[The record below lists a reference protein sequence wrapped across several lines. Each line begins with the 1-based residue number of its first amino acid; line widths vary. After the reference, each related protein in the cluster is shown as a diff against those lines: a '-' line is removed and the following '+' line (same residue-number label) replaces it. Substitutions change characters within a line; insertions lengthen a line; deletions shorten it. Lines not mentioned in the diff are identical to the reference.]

1 MAGGRPS
8 IYTDELADR
17 ICELVATNTD
27 GLPKLCAEHDWM
39 PGEETIRIWRFRN
52 LEFAGKYAQAKR
64 FQAELMAEQVKE
76 IAAEKAYY
84 IDAEGNQKVDPGFVA
99 SQRLQADT
107 VKWLASK
114 LAPKIYGDRQTIEQT
129 VTVKHEDALK
139 ELE

>member
-1 MAGGRPS
+1 MAGGRPT
-8 IYTDELADR
+8 IYTDELANR

-27 GLPKLCAEHDWM
+27 GLPKLCAAYDWM
-39 PGEETIRIWRFRN
+39 PGDETIRIWRFRN

-84 IDAEGNQKVDPGFVA
+84 IDADGNQRIDAGFVA

>member
-1 MAGGRPS
+1 MAGGRPT
-8 IYTDELADR
+8 IYTNELANR
-17 ICELVATNTD
+17 ICELVATHTD
-27 GLPKLCAEHDWM
+27 GLPKLCAAYDWM

-76 IAAEKAYY
+76 IASEKSYY
-84 IDAEGNQKVDPGFVA
+84 IDEDGNQRIDAGFIA

-114 LAPKIYGDRQTIEQT
+114 LAPKIYGERQTIEQT